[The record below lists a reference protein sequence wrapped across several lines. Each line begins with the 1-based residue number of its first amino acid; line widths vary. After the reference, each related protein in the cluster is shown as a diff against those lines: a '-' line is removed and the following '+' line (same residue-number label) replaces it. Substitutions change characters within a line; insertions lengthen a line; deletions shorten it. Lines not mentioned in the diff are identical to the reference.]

1 MSIGYMPPCGKLID
15 IIYTLGKSSKMNIGD
30 KAPELLGINEK
41 EEKSS
46 FISTP
51 KIALPAV
58 RLRLAA
64 CVTIT
69 QNCVRPD
76 TK

>member
-41 EEKSS
+41 GEE
-46 FISTP
+46 
-51 KIALPAV
+51 V
-58 RLRLAA
+58 RLSNYKGRKIVLYFYP
-64 CVTIT
+64 
-69 QNCVRPD
+69 QR
-76 TK
+76 